1 MAATEP
7 GLRAGNRRP
16 GHRLT
21 SAVIELNFG
30 KSAPFS
36 LGVEEEFQLLHE
48 ESYELVSRFDEVAE
62 AAAHERRIKAELLQ
76 SVVEV
81 ATHVAG
87 SVAEAI
93 EDARGLRTTLRDA
106 AAERGAV
113 IASAGTHPFSRW
125 EHQDVTDQER
135 YRALMEEMRWV
146 AEREVI
152 FGLHVHVGVTSADE
166 AIAVLNGLRTWLP
179 ELLALSANS
188 PFWLGR
194 DTGLA
199 STRTKVFE
207 TFPRTGLPPAFSS
220 FEEFELLVERA
231 VKSGSFNDYTY
242 IWWDARPHPK
252 LGTLEV
258 RIPDAQT
265 RLESVAG
272 IVALVQSLVATLAD
286 DFERGKKPQV
296 QPPTLVAENKW
307 RAARHGLNGQLVDL
321 ERDEERPAHE
331 AVLTLVERAEPAAAR
346 LGCRDELAEVERL
359 VQRGTGAD
367 EQRDVY
373 EETNSLLAV
382 AQWLAETTSAE
393 T

>member
-1 MAATEP
+1 
-7 GLRAGNRRP
+7 
-16 GHRLT
+16 
-21 SAVIELNFG
+21 
-30 KSAPFS
+30 
-36 LGVEEEFQLLHE
+36 
-48 ESYELVSRFDEVAE
+48 
-62 AAAHERRIKAELLQ
+62 
-76 SVVEV
+76 VVEV
-81 ATHVAG
+81 ATHIAG

-93 EDARGLRTTLRDA
+93 EDARGLRRTLRDA

-125 EHQDVTDQER
+125 EHQEVTDRER

-146 AEREVI
+146 AEQEVI
-152 FGLHVHVGVTSADE
+152 FGLHVHVGLSSADE
-166 AIAVLNGLRTWLP
+166 ATAVLNGLRTWLP

-207 TFPRTGLPPAFSS
+207 TFPRTGLPPAFGS

-231 VKSGSFNDYTY
+231 VKSGSFADYTY

-272 IVALVQSLVATLAD
+272 IVALVQSLVATLAG
-286 DFERGKKPQV
+286 DFEQGRKAQV
-296 QPPTLVAENKW
+296 QPPTLIAENKW
-307 RAARHGLNGQLVDL
+307 RAVRDGLNGQLIDL
-321 ERDEERPAHE
+321 GRDEERPAHE
-331 AVLTLVERAEPAAAR
+331 AVLALVERAEPAAAR

-373 EETNSLLAV
+373 EETDSLLAV
-382 AQWLAETTSAE
+382 AQWLAETTAAE